1 MAKKSGRDALK
12 TAKFVSKML
21 SDQIESENAK
31 RKYIERRDA
40 YKNSPAGKEEAAKRQ
55 VLQDATH
62 EKQALIEE
70 EINELN
76 EVLPVMVEDVKNNII
91 ADLKTVSIQ
100 EILKKYK
107 DVFAEIKEKSDR
119 LNSLVKI
126 KYPQY
131 NSSFYATLF
140 YELCDLNAKFILFSP
155 AEVFTS
161 GQKNKSN
168 EGKLP
173 LNDLSIR
180 ELSIVYDR
188 ILEDDPSIS
197 KSEHFKTYYAK
208 YFAEEIN
215 NLKNLR
221 DVKSCLTRHPQA
233 FANLNAKLKS
243 QLMVKDELKYTII
256 ATPAIIK
263 FMTKQEIEELAI
275 KDLKTIGSAIM
286 KDPEIAD
293 ILDERFFERHDY
305 RICFTNFTKAKVKD
319 ALQDKIKRH
328 KRLEVYC
335 NVKMQ
340 ERGKDPSL
348 NY

>member
-1 MAKKSGRDALK
+1 MAKKSGWDAVK
-12 TAKFVSKML
+12 TARFVSNML
-21 SDQIESENAK
+21 SDQAAAEMK
-31 RKYIERRDA
+31 RKEYLAKRDA
-40 YKNSPAGKEEAAKRQ
+40 YNNSPAGKEEAAKRQ

-70 EINELN
+70 EMNELN

-131 NSSFYATLF
+131 NSSYYADLF
-140 YELCDLNAKFILFSP
+140 YELCNSNAKFILYSP

-173 LNDLSIR
+173 LSDLSKR
-180 ELSIVYDR
+180 ELAIVYDR
-188 ILEDDPSIS
+188 ILDEDPNIS
-197 KSEHFKTYYAK
+197 DSEHFRTYYAK
-208 YFAEEIN
+208 FFSEEIN

-221 DVKSCLTRHPQA
+221 DVKSCLVRYPFA
-233 FANLNAKLKS
+233 YANLNNSLKLKLKLELNWAVAHS
-243 QLMVKDELKYTII
+243 PMILKY
-256 ATPAIIK
+256 
-263 FMTKQEIEELAI
+263 MTKQEVEEFAI
-275 KDLKTIGSAIM
+275 NNLKTVGAAIM
-286 KDPEIAD
+286 HAPDVAD
-293 ILDERFFERHDY
+293 ILDEKFFERHDY
-305 RICFTNFTKAKVKD
+305 RICFTNYSKAKIKE
-319 ALQDKIKRH
+319 ALGDRIKRH